1 MPPKR
6 HVSAA
11 TNPAPHQTP
20 PDDFLITSLLGGDS
34 VALQALMDRYDRLVR
49 YAILR
54 GSVQRCRRDPQ
65 WLDSVASDTWSG
77 FVQSLRRDPQTRPQS
92 VRAYVVRIAR
102 NRTVSALRAGQH
114 HPEPLELDGES
125 GNLTH
130 ASDQDD
136 PADSLDRSEWLAALR
151 ICLTEL
157 DADDRTLVSQLHAIT
172 ERRWRDAAS
181 ALDISESTLRS
192 RWERILGRLRTQLQ
206 GKVPP
211 EFFAPDRVR
220 SD

>member
-6 HVSAA
+6 HESAE
-11 TNPAPHQTP
+11 TNSVPPQAPT
-20 PDDFLITSLLGGDS
+20 DDFLITSLLGGDS
-34 VALQALMDRYDRLVR
+34 AALQALMDRYDRLVR

-54 GSVQRCRRDPQ
+54 GSAQRCRRDPQ

-77 FVQSLRRDPQTRPQS
+77 FVQSLRRDPRSQPQS
-92 VRAYVVRIAR
+92 VRAYLIRIAR

-114 HPEPLELDGES
+114 HPEPLDLSGES

-136 PADSLDRSEWLAALR
+136 PAELLDRSEWLAALR
-151 ICLTEL
+151 TCLTKL
-157 DADDRTLVSQLHAIT
+157 DGDDRTLVSQLGAIT
-172 ERRWRDAAS
+172 ERRWRDAAA
-181 ALDISESTLRS
+181 ALEISESTLRS
-192 RWERILGRLRTQLQ
+192 RWERVLGRLRTQLR

-211 EFFAPDRVR
+211 EFFAPPQRR